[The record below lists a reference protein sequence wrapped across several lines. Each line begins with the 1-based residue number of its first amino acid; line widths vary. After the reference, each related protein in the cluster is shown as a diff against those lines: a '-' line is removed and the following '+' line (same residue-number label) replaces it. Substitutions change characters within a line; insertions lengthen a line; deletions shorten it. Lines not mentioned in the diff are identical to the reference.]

1 MRTVGEIATGDW
13 SYRDAQR
20 RLVRAGR
27 RHLQRHAA
35 VIRLDDGANPIVDC
49 ACSWTGNAI
58 GWAEHLEGVV
68 HASIEGRRRRSAQ
81 G

>member
-13 SYRDAQR
+13 SYRDARR

-35 VIRLDDGANPIVDC
+35 SIRLDDGANPIVDC
-49 ACSWTGNAI
+49 RCGWTGNAL
-58 GWAEHLEGVV
+58 GWAGHLDGVV
-68 HASIEGRRRRSAQ
+68 HASIDGSSRRSAKD
-81 G
+81 

>member
-1 MRTVGEIATGDW
+1 MRTVSEIATGDW
-13 SYRDAQR
+13 SYADARR
-20 RLVRAGR
+20 RLVVAGR

-49 ACSWTGNAI
+49 ACGWTGNPRGGAD
-58 GWAEHLEGVV
+58 HLDDVIQS
-68 HASIEGRRRRSAQ
+68 SIDGSRRRSAK